1 MNRVNCPECGC
12 IMDGASVRCP
22 KCRFPIGK
30 FSESGNAEGGAIVIT
45 QEEFSALKS
54 EMTGVRPWY
63 TEIKDKKLVRKII
76 PIIIVTIILCVAAAA
91 VVLFADSGRRGAEP
105 QVTEM
110 KLGRNMKLNG
120 INAIRVKTDET
131 APFAA
136 VFRDTRNDKLMY
148 SVMEGG
154 SGTIF
159 PENNEITVKD
169 IEPVGY
175 SGGYKVSYENVL
187 FFEKRENIKNDNTG
201 LYDCYLTVV
210 VETDEDKNGIM
221 IADFHVLS
229 SYEKN
234 IAVDIINGKGMLHR
248 KISGLQSKIREAV
261 SYFSSHF
268 FIPSRQISESDYSLT
283 QEIEMTISSENNSFN
298 IKGEAKLN
306 NEKNAVLF
314 YSYEI
319 FSGSEMA
326 GKGHSFVYS
335 ENGVCKLD
343 NEHYIGKRINN
354 ISSYKVYFTELI
366 SLKPLPE
373 LKSASSA

>member
-1 MNRVNCPECGC
+1 MNRVNCPECGY

-136 VFRDTRNDKLMY
+136 VFRDTRNDKLIQMINNLREQMY
-148 SVMEGG
+148 RYRLEYIKDEAQR
-154 SGTIF
+154 GTLI
-159 PENNEITVKD
+159 NEH
-169 IEPVGY
+169 
-175 SGGYKVSYENVL
+175 
-187 FFEKRENIKNDNTG
+187 ENILEAIRIRDIIRAKTLMKEHIDNQE
-201 LYDCYLTVV
+201 LTVSQNL
-210 VETDEDKNGIM
+210 EGE
-221 IADFHVLS
+221 S
-229 SYEKN
+229 
-234 IAVDIINGKGMLHR
+234 
-248 KISGLQSKIREAV
+248 
-261 SYFSSHF
+261 
-268 FIPSRQISESDYSLT
+268 SESRT
-283 QEIEMTISSENNSFN
+283 N
-298 IKGEAKLN
+298 
-306 NEKNAVLF
+306 
-314 YSYEI
+314 
-319 FSGSEMA
+319 
-326 GKGHSFVYS
+326 
-335 ENGVCKLD
+335 
-343 NEHYIGKRINN
+343 
-354 ISSYKVYFTELI
+354 
-366 SLKPLPE
+366 LK
-373 LKSASSA
+373 KK

>member
-1 MNRVNCPECGC
+1 MMNRVNCPECGY

-148 SVMEGG
+148 SGIMRKDDNRTSKSL
-154 SGTIF
+154 SGRSVTYKLSGFI
-159 PENNEITVKD
+159 IKT
-169 IEPVGY
+169 GY
-175 SGGYKVSYENVL
+175 TDNGPL
-187 FFEKRENIKNDNTG
+187 FFI
-201 LYDCYLTVV
+201 VFS
-210 VETDEDKNGIM
+210 
-221 IADFHVLS
+221 A
-229 SYEKN
+229 SYGS
-234 IAVDIINGKGMLHR
+234 I
-248 KISGLQSKIREAV
+248 
-261 SYFSSHF
+261 
-268 FIPSRQISESDYSLT
+268 T
-283 QEIEMTISSENNSFN
+283 
-298 IKGEAKLN
+298 
-306 NEKNAVLF
+306 
-314 YSYEI
+314 
-319 FSGSEMA
+319 FSG
-326 GKGHSFVYS
+326 
-335 ENGVCKLD
+335 
-343 NEHYIGKRINN
+343 
-354 ISSYKVYFTELI
+354 
-366 SLKPLPE
+366 
-373 LKSASSA
+373 